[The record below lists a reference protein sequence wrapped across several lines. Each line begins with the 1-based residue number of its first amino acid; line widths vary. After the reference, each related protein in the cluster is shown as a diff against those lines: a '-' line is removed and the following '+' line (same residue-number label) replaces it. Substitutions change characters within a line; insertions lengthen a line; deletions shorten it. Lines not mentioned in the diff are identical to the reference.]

1 MGKHPTA
8 GASRQTAL
16 ASDEV
21 RKVDAW
27 RASNYLSIGVIYL
40 LGNPP
45 PIHLCHPGGRASW
58 DQRTAAMS
66 PVVAVSFRRSHTI
79 ERHLQSILTDCV
91 SAEYTVAHRRIR
103 LRRSNSFV
111 LPQSIA
117 ASR

>member
-16 ASDEV
+16 GSDEL
-21 RKVDAW
+21 RRVDAW

-58 DQRTAAMS
+58 DQRTAAMVEKATATS
-66 PVVAVSFRRSHTI
+66 RIEWTFAGAEPTSELHRQPEREPVARV
-79 ERHLQSILTDCV
+79 
-91 SAEYTVAHRRIR
+91 RRISKGR
-103 LRRSNSFV
+103 NSE
-111 LPQSIA
+111 SH
-117 ASR
+117 R